1 VTEKSTN
8 EGGSSPKSLP
18 FLAWVIAFLMA
29 GLVIAGANRLLRG
42 SERKTT
48 DANSVI
54 GTVPDFQFT
63 TQDGVTLSRADL
75 LGKVWV
81 VDFFFTR
88 CPGPCP
94 VMSSRMAEISKE
106 LKKAK
111 DVRLVSVSIDPE
123 NDTPPVLSAYAKRMN
138 ADPSR
143 WIFLTG
149 PKKEIDAFTTKGM
162 LQVLA
167 TDPGGLPTH
176 STRFMVIDREGRIR
190 TLHKLDEPEL
200 VQKLLMD
207 IGSLLREL
215 KAVQS
220 TPSVP

>member
-1 VTEKSTN
+1 MTEKSTN
-8 EGGSSPKSLP
+8 ERGSLPKRLP
-18 FLAWVIAFLMA
+18 FLAWVIAFLVA
-29 GLVIAGANRLLRG
+29 GLLIAGANRLFRG

-48 DANSVI
+48 DANLVI

-63 TQDGVTLSRADL
+63 TQDGSMLSKADL

-106 LKKAK
+106 LKKAR

-123 NDTPPVLSAYAKRMN
+123 NDTPAVLSAYAKRLN

-143 WIFLTG
+143 WSFLTG

-167 TDPGGLPTH
+167 TDPAGVPTH
-176 STRFMVIDREGRIR
+176 STRFLVVDREGRIR
-190 TLHKLDEPEL
+190 SARKLEEPEL
-200 VQKLLMD
+200 VQKLLID
-207 IGSLLREL
+207 IGSLLREP

-220 TPSVP
+220 TPLVP

>member
-1 VTEKSTN
+1 MSDQ
-8 EGGSSPKSLP
+8 PKKEEEAPPKKLP
-18 FLAWVIAFLMA
+18 FMAWVIAFLVA
-29 GLVIAGANRLLRG
+29 GFLIAGANHLFRG
-42 SERKTT
+42 SERKTS
-48 DANSVI
+48 DEMSLI
-54 GTVPDFQFT
+54 GTVPDFSFT
-63 TQDGVTLSRADL
+63 TQDGKTLARADM

-123 NDTPPVLSAYAKRMN
+123 HDTPEVLSAYASRLN
-138 ADPSR
+138 ADPNR

-149 PKKEIDAFTTKGM
+149 PKKEIDEFTTKGM

-167 TDPGGLPTH
+167 TDPAGIPTH
-176 STRFMVIDREGRIR
+176 STRFLVVDREGKIR
-190 TLHKLDEPEL
+190 SARKLDEPEL
-200 VQKLLMD
+200 VQKLLID
-207 IGSLLREL
+207 IGELLREPKTVL
-215 KAVQS
+215 LTQ
-220 TPSVP
+220 PMP

>member
-1 VTEKSTN
+1 MTEKSTN
-8 EGGSSPKSLP
+8 ERGSLPKRLP
-18 FLAWVIAFLMA
+18 FLAWVIAFLVA
-29 GLVIAGANRLLRG
+29 GLLIAGANRLFRG

-48 DANSVI
+48 DANLVI

-63 TQDGVTLSRADL
+63 TQDGSMLSKADL

-106 LKKAK
+106 LKKAR

-123 NDTPPVLSAYAKRMN
+123 NDTPSVLSAYAKRLN

-143 WIFLTG
+143 WSFLTG
-149 PKKEIDAFTTKGM
+149 PKKEIDA
-162 LQVLA
+162 
-167 TDPGGLPTH
+167 
-176 STRFMVIDREGRIR
+176 
-190 TLHKLDEPEL
+190 
-200 VQKLLMD
+200 
-207 IGSLLREL
+207 
-215 KAVQS
+215 
-220 TPSVP
+220 

>member
-1 VTEKSTN
+1 MTKKSSN
-8 EGGSSPKSLP
+8 ERGSSPKRLP
-18 FLAWVIAFLMA
+18 FLAWVLAFLVA
-29 GLVIAGANRLLRG
+29 GLLIAGANRLFRG

-48 DANSVI
+48 DANLVI

-63 TQDGVTLSRADL
+63 TQDGSILSKADL

-123 NDTPPVLSAYAKRMN
+123 NDTPAVLSAYAKRLN

-143 WIFLTG
+143 WSFLTG

-167 TDPGGLPTH
+167 TDPAGVPTH
-176 STRFMVIDREGRIR
+176 STRFLVVDQEGRIR
-190 TLHKLDEPEL
+190 SARKLEEPEL
-200 VQKLLMD
+200 VQKLLID
-207 IGSLLREL
+207 IGSLLREP

>member
-1 VTEKSTN
+1 VN
-8 EGGSSPKSLP
+8 EQPTKGPQLSPKRLP
-18 FLAWVIAFLMA
+18 LRTWVIAFLLA
-29 GLVIAGANRLLRG
+29 AVLIAGANRLFRD

-48 DANSVI
+48 DESSVI
-54 GTVPDFQFT
+54 GTVPDFRFT
-63 TQDGVTLSRADL
+63 TQDGKTLSRADL

-81 VDFFFTR
+81 ADFFFTR

-94 VMSSRMAEISKE
+94 MMSSRMAEISKE

-123 NDTPPVLSAYAKRMN
+123 HDTPEVLSEYAARLN
-138 ADPSR
+138 ADPNR

-149 PKKEIDAFTTKGM
+149 PKKEIDEFTTKGM

-167 TDPGGLPTH
+167 TDPAGVPTH
-176 STRFMVIDREGRIR
+176 STRFLVVDREGRIR
-190 TLHKLDEPEL
+190 SARKLEEPEL
-200 VQKLLMD
+200 VQKLLID
-207 IGSLLREL
+207 IGSLLREP

>member
-1 VTEKSTN
+1 M
-8 EGGSSPKSLP
+8 
-18 FLAWVIAFLMA
+18 AWVIAFLVA
-29 GLVIAGANRLLRG
+29 GFLIAGANHLFRE
-42 SERKTT
+42 SERKTS
-48 DANSVI
+48 DEMSLI
-54 GTVPDFQFT
+54 GTVPDFSFT
-63 TQDGVTLSRADL
+63 TQDGKTLSRADM

-123 NDTPPVLSAYAKRMN
+123 HDTPEVLSAYASRLN
-138 ADPSR
+138 ADPNR

-149 PKKEIDAFTTKGM
+149 HKKEIDEFTTKGM

-167 TDPGGLPTH
+167 TDPAGIPTH
-176 STRFMVIDREGRIR
+176 STRFLVVDREGKIR
-190 TLHKLDEPEL
+190 SARKLDEPEL
-200 VQKLLMD
+200 VQKLLID
-207 IGSLLREL
+207 IGELLREPKTVL
-215 KAVQS
+215 S
-220 TPSVP
+220 TQPVP

>member
-1 VTEKSTN
+1 
-8 EGGSSPKSLP
+8 
-18 FLAWVIAFLMA
+18 M
-29 GLVIAGANRLLRG
+29 IAGANRLFRG

-54 GTVPDFQFT
+54 GTVPDFRFT
-63 TQDGVTLSRADL
+63 TQDGSTLSKADL

-123 NDTPPVLSAYAKRMN
+123 NDTPAVLAAYANRLN

-143 WIFLTG
+143 WSFLTG

-167 TDPGGLPTH
+167 TDPAGVPTH
-176 STRFMVIDREGRIR
+176 STRFLVIDREGKIR
-190 TLHKLDEPEL
+190 SARKLEEPEL

-207 IGSLLREL
+207 IGSLLREP
-215 KAVQS
+215 KSVQS

>member
-1 VTEKSTN
+1 M
-8 EGGSSPKSLP
+8 
-18 FLAWVIAFLMA
+18 AWVLAFLVA
-29 GLVIAGANRLLRG
+29 GLLIAGANRLFRG

-48 DANSVI
+48 DANLVI

-63 TQDGVTLSRADL
+63 TQDGSMLSKADL

-123 NDTPPVLSAYAKRMN
+123 NDTPAVLSAYAKRLN

-143 WIFLTG
+143 WSFLTG

-167 TDPGGLPTH
+167 TDPAGVPTH
-176 STRFMVIDREGRIR
+176 STRFLVVDQEGRIR
-190 TLHKLDEPEL
+190 SARKLEEPEL
-200 VQKLLMD
+200 VQKLLID
-207 IGSLLREL
+207 IGSLLREP

>member
-1 VTEKSTN
+1 M
-8 EGGSSPKSLP
+8 
-18 FLAWVIAFLMA
+18 AWVLAFLVA
-29 GLVIAGANRLLRG
+29 GILIAGANRVFRG
-42 SERKTT
+42 SERRSS
-48 DANSVI
+48 DESSVI
-54 GTVPDFQFT
+54 GTVPDFRFT
-63 TQDGVTLSRADL
+63 TQDGKTLSRADL

-123 NDTPPVLSAYAKRMN
+123 NDTPAVLSAYAKRLN

-143 WIFLTG
+143 WSFLTG
-149 PKKEIDAFTTKGM
+149 PKKEIDEFTTKGM

-167 TDPGGLPTH
+167 TDPAGVPTH
-176 STRFMVIDREGRIR
+176 STRFLVVDRQGRIR
-190 TLHKLDEPEL
+190 SARKLEEPEL
-200 VQKLLMD
+200 VQKLLID
-207 IGSLLREL
+207 IGSLLREP